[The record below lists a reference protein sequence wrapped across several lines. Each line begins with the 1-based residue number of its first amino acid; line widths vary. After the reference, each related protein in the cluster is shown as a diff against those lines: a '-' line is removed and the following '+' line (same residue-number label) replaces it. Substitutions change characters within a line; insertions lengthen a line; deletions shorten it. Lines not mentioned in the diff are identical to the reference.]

1 MFKLLI
7 NEKKNWIAMPGK
19 NRKKI
24 ANPSK
29 LSNTA
34 KPILL
39 NTANKQV
46 HSHVKQ
52 ELILNIEETS

>member
-1 MFKLLI
+1 
-7 NEKKNWIAMPGK
+7 MPGK

-46 HSHVKQ
+46 NIHVKQ
-52 ELILNIEETS
+52 EPSMSIEETN